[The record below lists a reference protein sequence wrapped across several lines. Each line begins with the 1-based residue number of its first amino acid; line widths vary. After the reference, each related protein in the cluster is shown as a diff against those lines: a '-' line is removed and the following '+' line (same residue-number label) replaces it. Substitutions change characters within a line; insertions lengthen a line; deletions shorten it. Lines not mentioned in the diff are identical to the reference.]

1 MIKRQPW
8 AALAY
13 YTVFSLAS
21 LLLIAIAI
29 AGLVLGREAAQGQI
43 LDQLRECEAATGL
56 VATIMGVVALLI
68 GASGAGSRRPRS
80 IRFGRL
86 QPKPDLLIRF
96 V

>member
-43 LDQLRECEAATGL
+43 LDQLRECEAGDRSCCDHNGGRGAAYWCIGCGQSQTSL
-56 VATIMGVVALLI
+56 NTIWEVTTKA
-68 GASGAGSRRPRS
+68 
-80 IRFGRL
+80 
-86 QPKPDLLIRF
+86 
-96 V
+96 